1 MLKKSY
7 KGFAAW
13 LIAFIAALLALGL
26 MPTPDTALLMR
37 LILLL
42 MAWGIAALA
51 FIIWRTEQVYWYNGT
66 SYEEAEAAGSERRK
80 EFAWKHLRLFG
91 GYALG
96 LSVFIWVMHMLGVS
110 AWVDFTVGTVGLI
123 ATSCCTM
130 PIKL

>member
-51 FIIWRTEQVYWYNGT
+51 FIIWRTEQVYWCNGT

-123 ATSCCTM
+123 AASCCTM

>member
-26 MPTPDTALLMR
+26 MPTPDIALLMR

-51 FIIWRTEQVYWYNGT
+51 FIIWRTEQVYWCNGT

-96 LSVFIWVMHMLGVS
+96 LSMLVSVMHLLGVS
-110 AWVDFTVGTVGLI
+110 PWVDFTVGTGGLI
-123 ATSCCTM
+123 AAGCCTM
-130 PIKL
+130 TIKL

>member
-51 FIIWRTEQVYWYNGT
+51 FIIWRTEQVYWCNGT

>member
-13 LIAFIAALLALGL
+13 LIAFIAATLALGL
-26 MPTPDTALLMR
+26 ISTQDTALLMR

-42 MAWGIAALA
+42 MAWGIAVLA
-51 FIIWRTEQVYWYNGT
+51 FIIWRTEQVYWCNGT

-80 EFAWKHLRLFG
+80 AFAWKHLRLFG

-110 AWVDFTVGTVGLI
+110 VWVDFTVGTVGLI

>member
-7 KGFAAW
+7 KGFAVW
-13 LIAFIAALLALGL
+13 LIAFIAAMLALGL
-26 MPTPDTALLMR
+26 ISTPDTALLMR

-42 MAWGIAALA
+42 MAWGIAVLA

-91 GYALG
+91 GYALD

-123 ATSCCTM
+123 AASCCTM

>member
-7 KGFAAW
+7 KGFAVW
-13 LIAFIAALLALGL
+13 LIAFIAAMLALGL
-26 MPTPDTALLMR
+26 ISTQDTALLMR

-51 FIIWRTEQVYWYNGT
+51 FIIWRTEQVYWCNGT

>member
-7 KGFAAW
+7 KGFAVW
-13 LIAFIAALLALGL
+13 LIAFIAATLALGL
-26 MPTPDTALLMR
+26 LSTQDIALLMR

-96 LSVFIWVMHMLGVS
+96 LSVFVWVMHMLGVS

-123 ATSCCTM
+123 ATGCCTM